1 MYYTCSRKV
10 RMLTYNISTK
20 CLYILKYKKNTSK
33 FQQQK
38 GKGEFEFDNNTAYN
52 STKVP
57 NNNKNI

>member
-1 MYYTCSRKV
+1 MPVYTE
-10 RMLTYNISTK
+10 
-20 CLYILKYKKNTSK
+20 YKKNTSK